1 MIYIS
6 LMIVLS
12 IPFLLW
18 YEVFRLGGNVAEIS
32 LNESFKELIFKEA
45 DYPKY
50 YEYINEYMYG
60 NISAIKYLLW
70 LIFLPIP
77 SIIFPSKPTVA
88 LNTIFSEI
96 FLGISKESYGYYV
109 LLPSLLGEA
118 FLIYGKYFY
127 WIHAIVI
134 GVVIA
139 IVCKFMEKHKYL
151 RYNNLFYSI
160 YILTIGRGGSQG
172 YLSYIINSSMPIVL
186 AILII
191 NLVNRKKEQ

>member
-1 MIYIS
+1 MLYIS
-6 LMIVLS
+6 LIVVFS

-18 YEVFRLGGNVAEIS
+18 YEKFRIGGSLSDIS
-32 LNESFKELIFKEA
+32 LTESFKELIFKET

-50 YEYINEYMYG
+50 YEYINIYMNG

-77 SIIFPSKPTVA
+77 FPLKPTLA
-88 LNTIFSEI
+88 LNTIFSEMI
-96 FLGISKESYGYYV
+96 LGISKGSYRYYV
-109 LLPSLLGEA
+109 LLPSLLGES

-139 IVCKFMEKHKYL
+139 SICKFMEKHRCL
-151 RYNNLFYSI
+151 TFNNIYYSI
-160 YILTIGRGGSQG
+160 YILTIARGGSQG
-172 YLSYIINSSMPIVL
+172 YLGYIINSSMPIVL
-186 AILII
+186 AIIMI
-191 NLVNRKKEQ
+191 NLANKKNRLIK